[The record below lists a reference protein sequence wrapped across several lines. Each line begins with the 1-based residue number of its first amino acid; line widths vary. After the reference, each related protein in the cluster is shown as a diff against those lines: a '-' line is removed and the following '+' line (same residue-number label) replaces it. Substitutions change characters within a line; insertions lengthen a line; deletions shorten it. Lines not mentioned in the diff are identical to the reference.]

1 MEGGELM
8 EYVKMPELL
17 TPEVV
22 RALAGNA
29 GAIKSMME
37 TDAVAANSGSGHNN
51 DICCPKKVKFI
62 IFLCN
67 VPIWNINAVA
77 EEDNHHGKA

>member
-1 MEGGELM
+1 M

-17 TPEVV
+17 SPDVV
-22 RALAGNA
+22 KTLAGNM
-29 GAIKSMME
+29 GAVKNMLE
-37 TDAVAANSGSGHNN
+37 ADAVSPRNGGHGDND

-77 EEDNHHGKA
+77 AEDDHHRKA